1 MMCHHLDAGELGEML
16 VGFGSHFERKPE
28 LGGIAF
34 KLDWQLLLT
43 TVREHG
49 VSQEVPSKCPVG
61 LGFGKACV
69 KRKTLSAGT

>member
-1 MMCHHLDAGELGEML
+1 MILENSGKC
-16 VGFGSHFERKPE
+16 FERKPE

-34 KLDWQLLLT
+34 SLDWELLLAI
-43 TVREHG
+43 VREHG

-69 KRKTLSAGT
+69 KQKTLSAGALDSDSVS